1 MTTHHPE
8 ATVATRRTCRTNL
21 GSLGFFGRVPAAL
34 LLVAGFAAA
43 LLAAPPAARAQQSR
57 GEKEQERTKWEN
69 KIVFFGEEDTG
80 LWSLRIPDKLNPE
93 RARIKYT
100 ELWKYDPDGKKWVK
114 VDDGA
119 AAAQIFPVSEK
130 PGNAPPD
137 SQNIADLPMK
147 QNEVGVFWAKWRV
160 NDSVEGATYC
170 RIGPNLVGKARE
182 EAMKNPPKAPP
193 GYLIVEVPLNINK
206 AELQAIPDPRTHT
219 GQGGV
224 TDKPAPATQPAK
236 PAQPAK
242 PTPPKK

>member
-1 MTTHHPE
+1 M
-8 ATVATRRTCRTNL
+8 
-21 GSLGFFGRVPAAL
+21 
-34 LLVAGFAAA
+34 
-43 LLAAPPAARAQQSR
+43 
-57 GEKEQERTKWEN
+57 
-69 KIVFFGEEDTG
+69 
-80 LWSLRIPDKLNPE
+80 NPE

-119 AAAQIFPVSEK
+119 AAVQIVPVKEK
-130 PGNAPPD
+130 PDSAPPD

-170 RIGPNLVGKARE
+170 RIGPSLVGKARE

-193 GYLIVEVPLNINK
+193 GYLIVEVPLSINK

-224 TDKPAPATQPAK
+224 TDKPTSQPAK
-236 PAQPAK
+236 PAQPQ
-242 PTPPKK
+242 PKK